1 MVTEQLLEHGI
12 DPDLGDDDGRT
23 PLSQAA
29 GQGQKAILDFLLMQE
44 TVDPDSK
51 DNTGRIR
58 LWWAAKSGHALIVQS
73 LLAKGVNPESMDKG
87 GHTPLLCAID
97 NKHTATT
104 RLLIER
110 EGVTLHKLAQNETMA
125 SLRSLLESGNDVN
138 VNIKENHGRTPLHT
152 AASSDCVNIA
162 EEPIHWKADINC
174 EDANDN
180 TPLRVALEKEQQD
193 IVQLLLQHSTQTEG
207 IMAAEWLRVY
217 HEGASDVVLELSQ
230 ISCGRKSVQMVDAR
244 QVKMSTETGLT
255 RHIS

>member
-29 GQGQKAILDFLLMQE
+29 GKGKKAILDFLLMQE

-51 DNTGRIR
+51 DNTGRTP

-104 RLLIER
+104 RLLIKR

-138 VNIKENHGRTPLHT
+138 VNIKENYGRTPLHT

-174 EDANDN
+174 EDANGN

-255 RHIS
+255 RRLS